1 MDDRWL
7 SVDEIVAY
15 LGVSRDTVYNW
26 IATRGMPAHRVGR
39 LWKFKKEAVDAW
51 VQSGGA
57 DAVEGATSPEG
68 DVYETRGTG
77 GHEPAKAPTKPRGG
91 RSK

>member
-57 DAVEGATSPEG
+57 DAVEGASVP
-68 DVYETRGTG
+68 RAPTG
-77 GHEPAKAPTKPRGG
+77 AKGSADHGPTKAPTKNRGG
-91 RSK
+91 KSK

>member
-7 SVDEIVAY
+7 SVDEIADY

-26 IATRGMPAHRVGR
+26 ITSRGMPAHRVGR

-57 DAVEGATSPEG
+57 DVESPASDEKTSPADAE
-68 DVYETRGTG
+68 VRRKTRGKPG
-77 GHEPAKAPTKPRGG
+77 GGTEE
-91 RSK
+91 

>member
-1 MDDRWL
+1 VPTGAANPVDDRWL

-57 DAVEGATSPEG
+57 DAVEGAANPE
-68 DVYETRGTG
+68 G